1 MKRLILFYPMG
12 IVHFRN
18 LEILKKNLP
27 GFRFR
32 VIVESWVEEKAP
44 ELLSN
49 IKPVDRVTVEDNR
62 LLQEA
67 WETIDTHIDA
77 LFLSMAYPTP
87 FRLHLVYEAAKRNIP
102 VIAIEEVNQLALN
115 DGIINHYFLPLD
127 YLGVPSIIEKD
138 RFIELGV
145 PEDKII
151 VTGWPFFDYK
161 ASLEDHRYFDI
172 RKKYNLQP
180 GKKCCLLVLGS
191 LKERDRVSLESWDVR
206 QEILNIVSRGLPSEG
221 YQLLIK
227 PHPTETETELQEIH
241 KQVPDAVLLNPKHP
255 IEPLLAQTDLV
266 VNRGNSQVT
275 LLAMLRNKPLIVVP
289 AGLKTIFH
297 GLLDTIISN
306 SSSEFRRILV
316 DHSRGEK
323 KDYEKIL
330 SIHFPLTQ
338 KQAVK
343 EVKRLFTTALQKK
356 ITDTRDKKIYISL
369 LYAFLGDIVTAKQV
383 IAETE
388 AEETTY
394 TSLLEKLYNRRITP
408 GEFGKL
414 LNYFPAKMVRW
425 HLQALYI
432 RVLIKAK
439 NKKQLPGAVSLLE
452 GFDGEVNPHYFIEEL
467 VKRIELEYQAGN
479 NRKAEE
485 LVEKFS
491 PDYSV
496 FDYYRQAFDMLRFVY
511 QGKGKSQGIRKI
523 LWLLMNLNKAY
534 AREIIKEN
542 LVRFAHS

>member
-1 MKRLILFYPMG
+1 MMKRLILFYPTG

-18 LEILKKNLP
+18 LELLKKNLP

-44 ELLSN
+44 EVLSN
-49 IKPVDRVTVEDNR
+49 IKPVDRVTIEDNR

-67 WETIDTHIDA
+67 WETIDAHIDI
-77 LFLSMAYPTP
+77 LFLSMAYPTS
-87 FRLHLVYEAAKRNIP
+87 FRLHLVYEAVKRNIP

-115 DGIINHYFLPLD
+115 NGIINHYFLPLD

-138 RFIELGV
+138 LFVELGI
-145 PEDKII
+145 PEDKIMI
-151 VTGWPFFDYK
+151 TGWPFFDYNEALK
-161 ASLEDHRYFDI
+161 DHRYFDI

-180 GKKCCLLVLGS
+180 GKKSCLLVLGS
-191 LKERDRVSLESWDVR
+191 LKECDRVSLESRAVR
-206 QEILNIVSRGLPSEG
+206 QEILDIVSRGLPSEG

-227 PHPTETETELQEIH
+227 PHPTETETELQEIQ

-275 LLAMLRNKPLIVVP
+275 LLAMMRNKPLIVVP

-330 SIHFPLTQ
+330 TNHFPISQ
-338 KQAVK
+338 KQAVH
-343 EVKRLFTTALQKK
+343 EVKRLFGAALKKK
-356 ITDTRDKKIYISL
+356 ITDTRNKKIYISL
-369 LYAFLGDIVTAKQV
+369 LYAFLGDILTAKKV
-383 IAETE
+383 IAEI
-388 AEETTY
+388 AGEETTS
-394 TSLLEKLYNRRITP
+394 TSLLEKLYNHKITP

-485 LVEKFS
+485 LVKKFH
-491 PDYSV
+491 PGYSV

-511 QGKGKSQGIRKI
+511 QSQGKRPGFRKI
-523 LWLLMNLNKAY
+523 LWLLKNLNTPY
-534 AREIIKEN
+534 AREFIKDKFK
-542 LVRFAHS
+542 R

>member
-1 MKRLILFYPMG
+1 M
-12 IVHFRN
+12 
-18 LEILKKNLP
+18 
-27 GFRFR
+27 
-32 VIVESWVEEKAP
+32 IVESWVEEKAP

-49 IKPVDRVTVEDNR
+49 IKPVDRVMVGNSR

-67 WETIDTHIDA
+67 WKTMDTHIDA
-77 LFLSMAYPTP
+77 LFLSTAYPNP

-102 VIAIEEVNQLALN
+102 VITIEEVNQLALN

-145 PEDKII
+145 PEDKIV
-151 VTGWPFFDYK
+151 VTGWPFFDFNS
-161 ASLEDHRYFDI
+161 ALENHRYFDM

-191 LKERDRVSLESWDVR
+191 LKERDMVSLESRDVR
-206 QEILNIVSRGLPSEG
+206 REILDIVSRGLPSEG

-227 PHPTETETELQEIH
+227 PHPTETETELQEIQ

-275 LLAMLRNKPLIVVP
+275 LLAMLRKKPLIVVP

-297 GLLDTIISN
+297 GLLDSIIAN
-306 SSSEFRRILV
+306 SSSEFRRLLV

-330 SIHFPLTQ
+330 TIHFPLTQ
-338 KQAVK
+338 KQAVQ

-356 ITDTRDKKIYISL
+356 ITSARDKIIYISL
-369 LYAFLGDIVTAKQV
+369 LYAFLGDIVTAKKV
-383 IAETE
+383 IAE
-388 AEETTY
+388 AAGEETAS
-394 TSLLEKLYNRRITP
+394 TSLLEKLYNHKITP
-408 GEFGKL
+408 GEFEML
-414 LNYFPAKMVRW
+414 LNHFPAKMVRW

-479 NRKAEE
+479 NSKAGE
-485 LVEKFS
+485 LVEKFH
-491 PDYSV
+491 PGYSV

-511 QGKGKSQGIRKI
+511 REKGKSPGIRKI

-534 AREIIKEN
+534 AREIIKDK
-542 LVRFAHS
+542 LKR